1 MAKPIKKPRHSKDK
15 LIELSKEAIVKNNL
29 FFIDDIVAYLPIS
42 RMTFYNY
49 FSNTKEIEE
58 LREML
63 DENKIKTKSSIR
75 AKLFRSEKA
84 GELLALYKL
93 ICSDDERKMLNQQY
107 IDHTSKEKEIK
118 NVMVIG
124 DKEIEF

>member
-1 MAKPIKKPRHSKDK
+1 MAKHIKKPRHSKDK

-107 IDHTSKEKEIK
+107 IDHTSKDKEIK